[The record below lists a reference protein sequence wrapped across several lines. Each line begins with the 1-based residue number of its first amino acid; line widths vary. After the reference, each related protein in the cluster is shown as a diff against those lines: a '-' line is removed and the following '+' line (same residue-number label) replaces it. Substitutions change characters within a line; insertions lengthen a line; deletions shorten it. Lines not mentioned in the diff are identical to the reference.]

1 MKNKEKI
8 EELIGTSDGTINKNM
23 DGEFIY
29 MDIQIVPQQNIQCH
43 FPKDI
48 MHDH

>member
-29 MDIQIVPQQNIQCH
+29 MDIQIIESGNKNKRELV
-43 FPKDI
+43 FA
-48 MHDH
+48 